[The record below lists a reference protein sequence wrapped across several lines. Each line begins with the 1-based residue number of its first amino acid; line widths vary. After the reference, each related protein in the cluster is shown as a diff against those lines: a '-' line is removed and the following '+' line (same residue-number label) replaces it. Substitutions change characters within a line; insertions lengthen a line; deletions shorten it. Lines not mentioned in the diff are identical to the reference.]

1 MENEDKKEPWFK
13 SEYLRVFINI
23 SSWIIGPV
31 LITSIAG
38 NYFDKKFDSSPLI
51 LGIGLGISFTI
62 SMIAIVK
69 IAKKYDKDVL
79 KEKE

>member
-1 MENEDKKEPWFK
+1 MEENNKKEPWFK
-13 SEYLRVFINI
+13 SEYLRVFIHI

-31 LITSIAG
+31 LVASILG
-38 NYFDKKFDSSPLI
+38 NYLDNKFGTSPLI
-51 LGIGLGISFTI
+51 LGIGLGISFTV
-62 SMIAIVK
+62 SMVAIVK